1 VSSLTNDIE
10 TARSPYRTLI
20 WFARHGGILTGAV
33 VTLLMAAAVVC
44 MLEGAWQ
51 RSVIAVL
58 VALVV
63 GVFMRL
69 LTELLRLLVDT
80 LIPQ

>member
-1 VSSLTNDIE
+1 MSSLTDDIE

-20 WFARHGGILTGAV
+20 WFARHGGVLTGV
-33 VTLLMAAAVVC
+33 VATLLMTAAAVC
-44 MLEGAWQ
+44 LLEGAWQ

>member
-20 WFARHGGILTGAV
+20 WFARRGGVLTGAM
-33 VTLLMAAAVVC
+33 VTLLMTAAVVC
-44 MLEGAWQ
+44 MLQGAWQ
-51 RSVIAVL
+51 RSVVAVL

-63 GVFMRL
+63 GVIMRL